1 LANKSTHR
9 VLKALVALGLLA
21 IVAFG
26 GWAWQRYHAF
36 ADTPIT
42 LAGDEHVL
50 SVERGD
56 GFQDILDKIREL
68 GIDEGHDLE
77 WKALA
82 HEMKVILRLQVGE
95 YAIAHGITPR
105 QLLTKLE
112 RGQVIQYRFT
122 IVEGWNFRELRAA
135 LAREE
140 TLEQA
145 GADMDDATLMA
156 TLDRPGQHPEGR
168 FLPETYNFTRGMSDL
183 QLLRRAMLAMDKALE
198 DAWARRAESIPL
210 ETPEQLLI
218 MASIIEKET
227 GKASEREEISGVF
240 ARRLRIGMRLQTDPT
255 VIYGMGSAYDGNIRR
270 RDLTTDTP
278 YNTYTRGGLPPTP
291 IAMPGRAALL
301 AAGNP
306 ADGNTL
312 YFVSRGDGSHVF
324 SATLAEHN
332 RAVACYQLNRC
343 R

>member
-1 LANKSTHR
+1 MAKTSTHR
-9 VLKALVALGLLA
+9 VLKALVALSLLL
-21 IVAFG
+21 IVAIG
-26 GWAWQRYHAF
+26 GWAWQRYQGF
-36 ADTPIT
+36 ADTSIT
-42 LAGDEHVL
+42 LAGGEHIL

-56 GFQDILDKIREL
+56 GFQDILDKVRVL

-82 HEMKVILRLQVGE
+82 HEMKVIQRLQVGE

-112 RGQVIQYRFT
+112 RGRVIQYRFT
-122 IVEGWNFRELRAA
+122 IVEGWSFRELRAA
-135 LAREE
+135 LAKDE

-145 GADMDDATLMA
+145 TADMDDAALMA
-156 TLDRPGQHPEGR
+156 ALDRPGQHPEGR
-168 FLPETYNFTRGMSDL
+168 FLPETYHFARGMSDL
-183 QLLRRAMLAMDKALE
+183 QLLQRAVVAMDGALE
-198 DAWARRAESIPL
+198 DAWSRRAQDIPL

-227 GKASEREEISGVF
+227 GKASERPEISGVF
-240 ARRLRIGMRLQTDPT
+240 ARRMRIGMRLQTDPT

-291 IAMPGRAALL
+291 IAMPGRDALL

-332 RAVACYQLNRC
+332 RAVACYQLKRC